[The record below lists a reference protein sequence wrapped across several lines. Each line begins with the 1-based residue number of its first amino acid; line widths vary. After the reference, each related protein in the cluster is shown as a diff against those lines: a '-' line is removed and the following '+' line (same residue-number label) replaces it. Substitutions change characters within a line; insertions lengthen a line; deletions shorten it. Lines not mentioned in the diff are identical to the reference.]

1 MDKITLADKFS
12 LITEHFRPKVVA
24 ELNGQEVKLVKVRG
38 EFVWHHHEAE
48 DELFLVVRGSLRIEF
63 RDRAVTLGPGE
74 MLVVPR
80 GVEHRPVAEQESEI
94 LLFEP
99 AATRNTGN
107 VADHVLTAPGG
118 VRI

>member
-1 MDKITLADKFS
+1 MDKIALAEKFS

-24 ELNGQEVKLVKVRG
+24 ELNGQEVKLAKVRG
-38 EFVWHHHEAE
+38 EFLWHHHEAE

-80 GVEHRPVAEQESEI
+80 GVEHRPVAEQETEI

-107 VADHVLTAPGG
+107 VADPVLTAPDG
-118 VRI
+118 VHI